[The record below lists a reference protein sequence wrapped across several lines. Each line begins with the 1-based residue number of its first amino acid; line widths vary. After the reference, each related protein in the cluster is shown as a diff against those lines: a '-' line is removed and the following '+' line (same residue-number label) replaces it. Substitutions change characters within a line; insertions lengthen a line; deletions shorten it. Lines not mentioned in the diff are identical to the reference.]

1 MPIWPPVALRLL
13 ARKVPRVTNQP
24 PQMKNCR
31 NIIRLSRTLSVLM
44 VLSLLLCTPV
54 VKKRL
59 IEPQQP
65 AVTRCTAFNA
75 SEIIEGP
82 RGAVDQLLPN
92 EMGTFGRSLPCILE
106 AAFPFEHCPAVIAVL
121 RQLAEYLLEIYL
133 TVSQQSK
140 PSVSL
145 HPVLVSAVSTAPH
158 HSTVLRTPDVK

>member
-65 AVTRCTAFNA
+65 AVTRRTGFNA
-75 SEIIEGP
+75 SEIIESP

-92 EMGTFGRSLPCILE
+92 ERSAFRRPLSCFLE
-106 AAFPFEHCPAVIAVL
+106 AALPLQYCPAVIAV
-121 RQLAEYLLEIYL
+121 
-133 TVSQQSK
+133 
-140 PSVSL
+140 
-145 HPVLVSAVSTAPH
+145 
-158 HSTVLRTPDVK
+158 

>member
-31 NIIRLSRTLSVLM
+31 NIIRLSRILRVHM

-65 AVTRCTAFNA
+65 AVTRRTDFNA
-75 SEIIEGP
+75 NELVDGP
-82 RGAVDQLLPN
+82 RGAVDQLPPN
-92 EMGTFGRSLPCILE
+92 EMGTFSRSLPCILE
-106 AAFPFEHCPAVIAVL
+106 AAFPFEYCPAVIAVL
-121 RQLAEYLLEIYL
+121 RQLAEYLLEIDL
-133 TVSQQSK
+133 AVARRAK
-140 PSVSL
+140 PSGAL
-145 HPVLVSAVSTAPH
+145 HPVLVAAVDAGPGIGTE
-158 HSTVLRTPDVK
+158 LR